1 MLVQKREPY
10 IEDKLSGSNS
20 RTAVD
25 CIISDAQA
33 RRSHR
38 LTAKPKS
45 RTRQTRFQRDD
56 RHSVKIVNPSALL
69 TLHSITRWI
78 DLSDPQSSIG
88 QEGQSTD
95 LCLQANPHTIRF
107 PCLVTDTVAKCRI
120 KNAAL
125 LICRFW
131 DYCTSRSQLKQS

>member
-20 RTAVD
+20 RTAD
-25 CIISDAQA
+25 GTCSASNFNHDDSWLILFLLPL
-33 RRSHR
+33 RRSLYR
-38 LTAKPKS
+38 
-45 RTRQTRFQRDD
+45 
-56 RHSVKIVNPSALL
+56 
-69 TLHSITRWI
+69 I